1 MKLKLANP
9 YFIKQLLKCKSNI
22 ENSTEAFRPPLDS
35 RNAQPQHNCRDRGWY
50 KNICHSGMLCRMV
63 QTQTTKRRK
72 QRTIQKPK
80 GDTWK
85 QVSKKQTLIKISWGA
100 SRSPNSFFSNF
111 SYIQTTVKKKNKMK
125 IQVAII
131 RKILVAI

>member
-1 MKLKLANP
+1 MKLQLANP

-63 QTQTTKRRK
+63 QTQTTNDVSNGQYKSRKVTHGNKYLRNRHSLKSHGVHQEAQTVSSQTSATSRQLSRKRTR
-72 QRTIQKPK
+72 
-80 GDTWK
+80 
-85 QVSKKQTLIKISWGA
+85 
-100 SRSPNSFFSNF
+100 
-111 SYIQTTVKKKNKMK
+111 
-125 IQVAII
+125 
-131 RKILVAI
+131 

>member
-1 MKLKLANP
+1 MSYGA
-9 YFIKQLLKCKSNI
+9 
-22 ENSTEAFRPPLDS
+22 DS
-35 RNAQPQHNCRDRGWY
+35 DHE
-50 KNICHSGMLCRMV
+50 
-63 QTQTTKRRK
+63 RRK

-85 QVSKKQTLIKISWGA
+85 QVSKTQTLIKISWGA

-111 SYIQTTVKKKNKMK
+111 SYVQTTVKKKNKMK